1 MFNELLIRYTHVI
14 RIKKEHKENA
24 MNSQK
29 KLQNIS
35 FQSNLLNECQQ
46 LKIFGGKPLTGE
58 VKPDGA
64 KNSSLYALIASVYIK
79 EGFMTFDN
87 VPKITDIHMTLET
100 LREIGM
106 QYKFVENSIKIFGT
120 VKHTSVSDEYAS
132 KIRSSVAFLGA
143 LLSQY
148 GSVSVPLPGGD
159 KIGDRP
165 IDIHVDVIKAFGGTV
180 CFEGGFV
187 KATIDIENIQGQR
200 IYLRYPSVRA
210 TINAIFMAVTANGKT
225 EILNAAREPE
235 IVDLI
240 TLLSKMGANIQGG
253 GTNRILINGI
263 SQLHAA
269 SHEII
274 PDRLEAGAL
283 MMCFA
288 MTGGKG
294 SVVGSIPEHN
304 QPLIHLMQ
312 SVGIDIS
319 IKDEIVFIDA
329 SKPKSA
335 FHIETQP
342 YPGLATDLQAIC
354 TAFSLTCPEPCSI
367 KDTVFEERFG
377 HVEELRKMGAAIEKQ
392 GNKIFISNNT
402 KLSGAKVAGGDIRSV
417 VSLILA
423 ALTINDTSY
432 IGGIEHLRRGH
443 THFIDKLLSLQADIE
458 IL

>member
-1 MFNELLIRYTHVI
+1 MNNS
-14 RIKKEHKENA
+14 IKIPSIAFE
-24 MNSQK
+24 
-29 KLQNIS
+29 
-35 FQSNLLNECQQ
+35 SNLLSECQS
-46 LKIFGGKPLTGE
+46 LKISGGKPLTGE

-87 VPKITDIHMTLET
+87 VPRITDIHMTLET
-100 LREIGM
+100 LKEIGM
-106 QYKFVENSIKIFGT
+106 DYKFVENSLKIYGT
-120 VKHTSVSDEYAS
+120 AEHAQISDTYAS
-132 KIRSSVAFLGA
+132 KIRSSIAFLGA
-143 LLSQY
+143 LLSQF
-148 GSVSVPLPGGD
+148 GSVTLPLPGGD
-159 KIGDRP
+159 KIGDRT
-165 IDIHVDVIKAFGGTV
+165 IDIHVDIIRNFGGTV
-180 CFEGGFV
+180 TFEGGFV
-187 KATIDIENIQGQR
+187 KAQIDHTNLHGQR
-200 IYLRYPSVRA
+200 IYLRYPSVGA
-210 TINAIFMAVTANGKT
+210 TINAIFMAVTARGKT

-240 TLLSKMGANIQGG
+240 TLLSKMGANISGG
-253 GTNRILINGI
+253 GTNRIVIRGVKALT
-263 SQLHAA
+263 ATT
-269 SHEII
+269 HEII

-304 QPLIHLMQ
+304 QPLIHLIR

-319 IKDEIVFIDA
+319 VKDDVIFIDA
-329 SKPKSA
+329 SKPQSA

-392 GNKIFISNNT
+392 GNKIYIKNDT

-417 VSLILA
+417 VSLILT
-423 ALTINDTSY
+423 ALTIEDTSY